1 MGPPY
6 RYFKDWVYTIW
17 VHGALGLS
25 SLKHNTMPKRLS
37 PVASLHVRHP
47 TPNLQVAFARAHS
60 QNRNTLSF
68 IPTVHSESLNPKF
81 TYFQTHSKVGL
92 WDPRHYV
99 GPLSVSLCTVQVYRN
114 AVYIHQKHTYVCI
127 DMYVHILYEVFM
139 NVKESYSKAPQNPLK
154 SP

>member
-37 PVASLHVRHP
+37 PVASL
-47 TPNLQVAFARAHS
+47 